1 MAGKA
6 SRWISGGSQTAS
18 SPAFAVVARPGLLLQ
33 EVIVILLGIVAALSR
48 TLGLLGKFSTLA
60 LLLIVL
66 RQPIAPQLL
75 RSLRLLL
82 TTPLLLLG
90 LVPVRGAVEGAAGPI
105 AALGSL
111 PLLGG
116 LRVVLALE
124 VALRVAVE
132 ACDLERVVPGEALC
146 FGGAVRPRRPLREV
160 GKTVADGLGVL
171 ARVAENQAGIVGT
184 VASQVPQFEETR
196 QGLGT
201 GCDLVARLVGLV
213 ARLVD
218 PAARLVGLAARLV
231 SSVATSLVARRPVVP
246 VARLASSVARLAS
259 LIARRAAGFVARRA
273 VDLVARPAGLVAK
286 LATGCRAHVAAV
298 PQVPLLAFG
307 PQHFR
312 K

>member
-60 LLLIVL
+60 LLLVVL

-90 LVPVRGAVEGAAGPI
+90 LVPVRGAVELAAGPI
-105 AALGSL
+105 AALGL
-111 PLLGG
+111 GPLLGG
-116 LRVVLALE
+116 LQVVLALE

-132 ACDLERVVPGEALC
+132 ACDLERVVPDEALC

-196 QGLGT
+196 RGLGT
-201 GCDLVARLVGLV
+201 VGCDLVARLVGL
-213 ARLVD
+213 
-218 PAARLVGLAARLV
+218 AARLVGLAARLV
-231 SSVATSLVARRPVVP
+231 GSVATSLVARRPVVP
-246 VARLASSVARLAS
+246 VARLAS

>member
-1 MAGKA
+1 M
-6 SRWISGGSQTAS
+6 
-18 SPAFAVVARPGLLLQ
+18 
-33 EVIVILLGIVAALSR
+33 
-48 TLGLLGKFSTLA
+48 
-60 LLLIVL
+60 
-66 RQPIAPQLL
+66 
-75 RSLRLLL
+75 
-82 TTPLLLLG
+82 
-90 LVPVRGAVEGAAGPI
+90 
-105 AALGSL
+105 
-111 PLLGG
+111 
-116 LRVVLALE
+116 LALE

-132 ACDLERVVPGEALC
+132 ACDLERVVPDEALC

-171 ARVAENQAGIVGT
+171 ARVAENQAEIVGT

-196 QGLGT
+196 RGLGT
-201 GCDLVARLVGLV
+201 VGCDLVARLVGLV

-218 PAARLVGLAARLV
+218 PAARLVGLAAKLV

-246 VARLASSVARLAS
+246 VARLAS